1 MLFFLPFVCLIVSL
15 LVGGNAALLQK
26 KTIISNPE
34 STIWSQ
40 YPDPRLKFATKQGG
54 EFVASPSGSVNTT
67 ASKSQATSHSGVNTT
82 ATVGNYRPQY
92 KIAWAHPSNYGER
105 FTRDVNGMP
114 VNNKPI
120 IVLHETDA
128 SASSAINFFQEP
140 HIDENVQASYHALIS
155 LDGTVIYIVP
165 PEKRAFGAA
174 NSVFDDAYGSET
186 VKTNP
191 HIPASVNNFAYHVSL
206 ETPPDGHMNNQP
218 THSSYTDAQYNSL
231 AWLIAQSNVP
241 DERIT
246 THRIVDRSGQKID
259 PRSFDFY
266 KFLNLLHSYR
276 GGF

>member
-1 MLFFLPFVCLIVSL
+1 MRFKVSKFRRVIFFLPFVCLIVYL
-15 LVGGNAALLQK
+15 LIGGSAALLQK
-26 KTIISNPE
+26 KTITSNPD
-34 STIWSQ
+34 STNWSR
-40 YPDPRLKFATKQGG
+40 YPNPRLELTTKQRDK
-54 EFVASPSGSVNTT
+54 FQDPPSTSVNTT
-67 ASKSQATSHSGVNTT
+67 ATIR
-82 ATVGNYRPQY
+82 NYRPNY

-105 FTRDVNGMP
+105 FPRDINGIP

-140 HIDENVQASYHALIS
+140 HSNENVQASYHTLIS
-155 LDGTVIYIVP
+155 LDGTVIYLVP

-174 NSVFDDAYGSET
+174 NSVFKGSHGSET

-191 HIPASVNNFAYHVSL
+191 QIAASVNNFAYHVSL
-206 ETPPDGHMNNQP
+206 ETPLDGHMNNLP
-218 THSSYTDAQYNSL
+218 THSSYTEAQYHSL

-246 THRIVDRSGQKID
+246 THRVVDRSGQKID

-266 KFLNLLHSYR
+266 KFLNLLYYYR
-276 GGF
+276 GRF